1 MKHMIILSLLIA
13 GTAQAQD
20 FCAQLSPLQVSLQS
34 CNDQLISSNGEV
46 RRLDQA
52 SRENDRLINGPRANQ
67 ERAQR
72 LNACTSQ
79 NAKLQEALASAAAS
93 VDEGRAS
100 VGVLQGK
107 SQELT
112 RFVREN
118 LNSTFECV
126 AIDPKFGNAPDHT
139 GQPRVYFGSGR
150 TQDEARNAMRAVAL
164 QRGNNSW
171 NRLKE
176 AYRCF
181 EVLDRENAQRIDTDV
196 KALGNDA
203 QSVRFGAA
211 RG

>member
-1 MKHMIILSLLIA
+1 MKNFLMTALLIA
-13 GTAQAQD
+13 GSAHAQD
-20 FCAQLSPLQVSLQS
+20 FCEQLKPVEASLAS
-34 CNDQLISSNGEV
+34 CNDQLINTNGEV
-46 RRLDQA
+46 RRLEGI
-52 SRENDRLINGPRANQ
+52 SRENERMINSPRANQ

-72 LNACTSQ
+72 MNACSSQ
-79 NAKLQEALASAAAS
+79 NAKLQEALSATAAS

-112 RFVREN
+112 RFVHEN
-118 LNSTFECV
+118 LKSTFECV

-139 GQPRVYFGSGR
+139 GQPRVYLGAGR
-150 TQDEARNAMRAVAL
+150 TEEEAKNAMRAVAL

-171 NRLKE
+171 DRLKN
-176 AYRCF
+176 AHHCF
-181 EVLDRENAQRIDTDV
+181 EILDRENAQRIDNDV

-203 QSVRFGAA
+203 NSVRFGGA

>member
-1 MKHMIILSLLIA
+1 MKHFIIMSLLVV

-20 FCAQLSPLQVSLQS
+20 FCAQLSPVQASLES
-34 CNDQLISSNGEV
+34 CNSQLISSNEEARRLGEV
-46 RRLDQA
+46 
-52 SRENDRLINGPRANQ
+52 SRENERLINSPRANQ

-72 LNACTSQ
+72 MNACTAQ
-79 NAKLQEALASAAAS
+79 NAKLQEALASTAAA

-100 VGVLQGK
+100 VGVIQGK
-107 SQELT
+107 SQELS

-118 LNSTFECV
+118 LKSTFECV

-139 GQPRVYFGSGR
+139 GEPRVYFGSGR
-150 TQDEARNAMRAVAL
+150 TQDEAKNAMRAAAL

-171 NRLKE
+171 DRLKE

-181 EVLDRENAQRIDTDV
+181 EVLDRENAQRIENDV

-203 QSVRFGAA
+203 NSVRFGSA